1 MIESPESNQT
11 TEFRAGQPLSELPDP
26 LAWKLCRYLGRFVG
40 SVFFPYFRAWGET
53 DLHGGRRVFITR
65 NYGLQTWLM
74 ALRVFKRPVR
84 IVVCDAEDDRRW
96 FELACHNGLAPL
108 HLTGSP
114 EQNSLTVERLAV
126 AGENVLLVIPQHAD
140 ASVLDLVGRLKIAR
154 SFKTLFMAVVGA
166 REALPAGA
174 WVPRSVPICAFCGL
188 PHYNARPDDSP
199 LAELDF
205 LELALKDL
213 DIDELPS
220 IFFNHSRNQN
230 RIHSI

>member
-1 MIESPESNQT
+1 MIESPVLNQI
-11 TEFRAGQPLSELPDP
+11 TEVPVIQPLSEALDP

-40 SVFFPYFRAWGET
+40 SVFFPYFRAWGEN

-74 ALRVFKRPVR
+74 ALRVFKQPVR
-84 IVVCDAEDDRRW
+84 VVLLADAVDRW
-96 FELACHNGLAPL
+96 FDLARRNGLAPL
-108 HLTGSP
+108 HFTGSP
-114 EQNSLTVERLAV
+114 EQNFLAVERLAT
-126 AGENVLLVIPQHAD
+126 AGENILLVIPQPSD
-140 ASVLDLVGRLKIAR
+140 ISILDLVGRLRASR
-154 SFKTLFMAVVGA
+154 SFKTLFMAIAGA
-166 REALPAGA
+166 EEALPVGA

-188 PHYNARPDDSP
+188 PHYTSRPDDSP

-220 IFFNHSRNQN
+220 IFFNHSRNQT
-230 RIHSI
+230 RIQSV